1 MRQEMQNMRKKQFV
15 KVSSAAILLGS
26 VVFLVSG
33 TVQSKEPLDD
43 AADFDRLMD
52 AVAYGDM
59 LWHTGEGEGG
69 KHKELSTNGL
79 GCANCHPDGSATQPQ
94 SWPKYQTNLGKVGTL
109 REMINWCI
117 QVVQN
122 GKGYALD
129 SKEMIA
135 MEAYA
140 TYMNRGAKLDPGLNA
155 QTAPFVISG
164 PGYPTNDEGN
174 R

>member
-1 MRQEMQNMRKKQFV
+1 MRKNQFANIGAT
-15 KVSSAAILLGS
+15 SILLGLL
-26 VVFLVSG
+26 VFLVSG

-59 LWHTGEGEGG
+59 LWHTGEGGSG
-69 KHKELSTNGL
+69 KYKKLSTNGL
-79 GCANCHPDGSATQPQ
+79 GCANCHPDASATQPQ
-94 SWPKYQTNLGKVGTL
+94 SWPKFQTNLGKVGTM

-122 GKGYALD
+122 GTGYALD

-140 TYMNRGAKLDPGLNA
+140 TYMNRGAALNPGINK

-164 PGYPTNDEGN
+164 PGYPTNNEGN

>member
-1 MRQEMQNMRKKQFV
+1 MKYKLFA
-15 KVSSAAILLGS
+15 KASAMSILLGILI
-26 VVFLVSG
+26 LVISAP
-33 TVQSKEPLDD
+33 TQSKEPLDD
-43 AADFDRLMD
+43 AADFDRLME
-52 AVAYGDM
+52 AVAYGDQ
-59 LWHTGEGEGG
+59 LWHTGEGAGG
-69 KHKELSTNGL
+69 KHPELSTNGL
-79 GCANCHPDGSATQPQ
+79 GCANCHPDGSATQPE

-117 QVVQN
+117 QVVQR
-122 GKGYALD
+122 GKGYPLD

-140 TYMNRGAKLDPGLNA
+140 TYMNRGAALNPGMNA
-155 QTAPFVISG
+155 QTAPYVISG

>member
-1 MRQEMQNMRKKQFV
+1 MRNKQFA
-15 KVSSAAILLGS
+15 KLGATSLLLGML
-26 VVFLVSG
+26 VFLVSG
-33 TVQSKEPLDD
+33 PAYSKEPLDD
-43 AADFDRLMD
+43 VADFERLMD

-59 LWHTGEGEGG
+59 LWHTGEGGGG
-69 KHKELSTNGL
+69 KHKKLSTNGL
-79 GCANCHPDGSATQPQ
+79 GCANCHPDASATQPE
-94 SWPKYQTNLGKVGTL
+94 SWPKFQTNLGKVGTL

-122 GKGYALD
+122 GTGYALD

-140 TYMNRGAKLDPGLNA
+140 HYMNRGARLNPGMNA
-155 QTAPFVISG
+155 QTAPYVISG

>member
-1 MRQEMQNMRKKQFV
+1 MKNKRFAKA
-15 KVSSAAILLGS
+15 SALSMLLGIL
-26 VVFLVSG
+26 VFWVSG
-33 TVQSKEPLDD
+33 PAQSKEPLDD
-43 AADFDRLMD
+43 AADFDRLMG
-52 AVAYGDM
+52 AVAYGDQ
-59 LWHTGEGEGG
+59 LWHTGESGG
-69 KHKELSTNGL
+69 SSKLSSNGL
-79 GCANCHPDGSATQPQ
+79 ACANCHPDASATQPQ

-109 REMINWCI
+109 RDMINWCM

-122 GKGYALD
+122 GKGLPLD

-140 TYMNRGAKLDPGLNA
+140 TYMNRGAKLNPGMNK

-164 PGYPTNDEGN
+164 PGYPTNNEGN

>member
-1 MRQEMQNMRKKQFV
+1 MDKNR
-15 KVSSAAILLGS
+15 ILMSTMSLMLGILA
-26 VVFLVSG
+26 LVAVNS
-33 TVQSKEPLDD
+33 TQAKEPLDE
-43 AADFDRLMD
+43 AADFDRLME
-52 AVAYGDM
+52 AVAYGDK
-59 LWHTGEGEGG
+59 LWHTGETSSSS
-69 KHKELSTNGL
+69 KLSTNGL
-79 GCANCHPDGSATQPQ
+79 GCANCHPDASATQPQ

-122 GKGYALD
+122 GKGLALD

-140 TYMNRGAKLDPGLNA
+140 TYMNRGAALNPGLNK
-155 QTAPFVISG
+155 QTAPYVISG
-164 PGYPTNDEGN
+164 PGYPTNNEGN

>member
-1 MRQEMQNMRKKQFV
+1 MRKKHCV
-15 KVSSAAILLGS
+15 KVSSAALLLGS
-26 VVFLVSG
+26 LGFLVSG
-33 TVQSKEPLDD
+33 AVQSKEPLDN
-43 AADFDRLMD
+43 AADFDRLME
-52 AVAYGDM
+52 AVAYGDQ
-59 LWHTGEGEGG
+59 LWHTGEGGGG

-79 GCANCHPDGSATQPQ
+79 GCANCHPDGSATQPE

-122 GKGYALD
+122 GTGYALD

-140 TYMNRGAKLDPGLNA
+140 TYMNRGAKLNPGLNA
-155 QTAPFVISG
+155 QTSPFVISG
-164 PGYPTNDEGN
+164 PGYPTNNEGN

>member
-1 MRQEMQNMRKKQFV
+1 MENMKYKLFA
-15 KVSSAAILLGS
+15 KASAMSILLGILIF
-26 VVFLVSG
+26 VVSAPS
-33 TVQSKEPLDD
+33 QSKEPLDN
-43 AADFDRLMD
+43 AADFDRLME
-52 AVAYGDM
+52 AVAYGDQ

-69 KHKELSTNGL
+69 KHPELSTNGL

-122 GKGYALD
+122 GKGYAFD

-140 TYMNRGAKLDPGLNA
+140 TYMNRGAKLDPGMNA
-155 QTAPFVISG
+155 QTAPFVMSG
-164 PGYPTNDEGN
+164 PGYPTNNEGN

>member
-1 MRQEMQNMRKKQFV
+1 MDKKNRIA
-15 KVSSAAILLGS
+15 KASMMAAALGI
-26 VVFLVSG
+26 FALTLVG
-33 TVQSKEPLDD
+33 PAQSKEPLDD

-52 AVAYGDM
+52 AVAYGDK
-59 LWHTGEGEGG
+59 LWHTGEGGGG
-69 KHKELSTNGL
+69 KHKQLSTNGL
-79 GCANCHPDGSATQPQ
+79 GCANCHPDASATQPE

-122 GKGYALD
+122 GTGYALD

-140 TYMNRGAKLDPGLNA
+140 TYMNRGAALNPGMNA

-164 PGYPTNDEGN
+164 PGYPTNNEGN

>member
-1 MRQEMQNMRKKQFV
+1 MDKMNRMTKARIV
-15 KVSSAAILLGS
+15 AATLGL
-26 VVFLVSG
+26 FALTLAG
-33 TVQSKEPLDD
+33 PAQSKEPLDD

-52 AVAYGDM
+52 AVAYGDK
-59 LWHTGEGEGG
+59 LWHTGEGGGG
-69 KHKELSTNGL
+69 KHKKLSTNGL
-79 GCANCHPDGSATQPQ
+79 GCANCHPDAAATQPQ

-122 GKGYALD
+122 GEGYALD

-140 TYMNRGAKLDPGLNA
+140 TYMNRGAKLNPGMNA
-155 QTAPFVISG
+155 QTSPFVISG
-164 PGYPTNDEGN
+164 PGYPTINEGN

>member
-1 MRQEMQNMRKKQFV
+1 MDTKNRKAKTGMLT
-15 KVSSAAILLGS
+15 AALGLFALILVGPA
-26 VVFLVSG
+26 
-33 TVQSKEPLDD
+33 QSKEPLDN
-43 AADFDRLMD
+43 AADFDRLME
-52 AVAYGDM
+52 AVAYGDN
-59 LWHTGEGEGG
+59 LWHTGEGGGG
-69 KHKELSTNGL
+69 KHKQLSTNGL
-79 GCANCHPDGSATQPQ
+79 GCANCHPDAAATQPE

-122 GKGYALD
+122 GTGYAMD

-140 TYMNRGAKLDPGLNA
+140 TYMNRGAKLNPGLNA
-155 QTAPFVISG
+155 QTAPYVISG
-164 PGYPTNDEGN
+164 AGYPTNNEGN

>member
-1 MRQEMQNMRKKQFV
+1 MQKMRNQRFTKAGAMPL
-15 KVSSAAILLGS
+15 LLGIL
-26 VVFLVSG
+26 VFLVSG
-33 TVQSKEPLDD
+33 PAQSKDPLDD

-59 LWHTGEGEGG
+59 LWHTGEGGGG
-69 KHKELSTNGL
+69 KYKKLSTNGL
-79 GCANCHPDGSATQPQ
+79 GCANCHPDASATQPQ

-122 GKGYALD
+122 GTGYALD

-140 TYMNRGAKLDPGLNA
+140 TYMNRGARLNPGLNA
-155 QTAPFVISG
+155 QTSPYVISG